1 MFGIGWADSSLSISS
16 TTYKLRVESGAFS
29 SGWGNQS
36 NAAAV
41 HLFGGNLVARPV
53 LRLYPKQCG
62 IDKAGES
69 VSRQTFPKLSHFID
83 IFPRLPHSEGMEMK
97 LKAIPVLMLA
107 MLSSSLVHAVDI
119 TGAGSTFAAPIY
131 AKWADAYHKSGG
143 GKINYQGIGSSG
155 GIKQIQAKTVDFAG
169 SDAPLKDVELTK
181 DGLFQFPTVVGG
193 VVPAINVPG
202 IKAGEITLSG
212 PVLGDIYLGKIKK
225 WNDPAIVA
233 LNPKVKLPDLD
244 IAVVRRA
251 DGSGTSFIWTNY
263 LSKVNPEWKSKVG
276 EGTTVAWPTGSGGKG
291 NDGVAA
297 FVQRL
302 PGTIGYVEWAYAK
315 QNHMIYT
322 AMKNESGAV
331 VEPTTETFKAA
342 AAGADWK
349 KSFYQIL
356 TNEPGKDAWPVV
368 GATFVLLH
376 TVQDKPEQAK
386 ETLKF
391 FEWSFKN
398 GTSAA
403 DSLDYI
409 SLPQSVVSEIE
420 NQWKVRVK
428 DATGK
433 SVAP

>member
-1 MFGIGWADSSLSISS
+1 
-16 TTYKLRVESGAFS
+16 
-29 SGWGNQS
+29 
-36 NAAAV
+36 
-41 HLFGGNLVARPV
+41 
-53 LRLYPKQCG
+53 
-62 IDKAGES
+62 
-69 VSRQTFPKLSHFID
+69 
-83 IFPRLPHSEGMEMK
+83 MK
-97 LKAIPVLMLA
+97 LKAIPLVMLA
-107 MLSSSLVHAVDI
+107 LASATAVQAADI
-119 TGAGSTFAAPIY
+119 TGAGSTFALPIY
-131 AKWADAYHKSGG
+131 AKWADAYEKSGG

-169 SDAPLKDVELTK
+169 SDAPLKDDQLAK

-225 WNDPAIVA
+225 WNDPAIAA

-251 DGSGTSFIWTNY
+251 DGSGTTFIWTDY
-263 LSKVNPEWKSKVG
+263 LSKVNPEWKSKIG
-276 EGTTVAWPTGSGGKG
+276 EGTTVAWPTGTGGKG

-302 PGTIGYVEWAYAK
+302 PGAIGYVEWAYAK
-315 QNHMIYT
+315 QNHMVYT

-331 VEPTTETFKAA
+331 VQPTTETFKAA

-349 KSFYQIL
+349 QSFYQIL
-356 TNEPGKDAWPVV
+356 TNEPGKDSWPVV

-376 TVQDKPEQAK
+376 TAQDKPEQGK

-391 FEWSFKN
+391 FQWAFKN
-398 GTSAA
+398 GTPAA

-409 SLPQSVVSEIE
+409 SLPQSVVGEIE
-420 NQWKVRVK
+420 SQWKAKIK
-428 DATGK
+428 DSSGK
-433 SVAP
+433 EISQ

>member
-1 MFGIGWADSSLSISS
+1 
-16 TTYKLRVESGAFS
+16 
-29 SGWGNQS
+29 
-36 NAAAV
+36 
-41 HLFGGNLVARPV
+41 
-53 LRLYPKQCG
+53 
-62 IDKAGES
+62 
-69 VSRQTFPKLSHFID
+69 
-83 IFPRLPHSEGMEMK
+83 MK

-433 SVAP
+433 SDVSGISCAEVG

>member
-1 MFGIGWADSSLSISS
+1 
-16 TTYKLRVESGAFS
+16 
-29 SGWGNQS
+29 
-36 NAAAV
+36 
-41 HLFGGNLVARPV
+41 
-53 LRLYPKQCG
+53 
-62 IDKAGES
+62 
-69 VSRQTFPKLSHFID
+69 
-83 IFPRLPHSEGMEMK
+83 MK
-97 LKAIPVLMLA
+97 LMQTALAGVAGALFAIA
-107 MLSSSLVHAVDI
+107 AQAADI

-131 AKWADAYHKSGG
+131 TKWADAYQKSGG
-143 GKINYQGIGSSG
+143 GKVNYQGIGSSG

-169 SDAPLKDVELTK
+169 SDAPLKDEDLAK
-181 DGLFQFPTVVGG
+181 EGLFQFPTVVGG

-202 IKAGEITLSG
+202 VKPGEITLSG

-263 LSKVNPEWKSKVG
+263 LSKVSPEWKSKVG
-276 EGTTVAWPTGSGGKG
+276 EGTTVSWPTGTGGKG

-302 PGTIGYVEWAYAK
+302 PGAIGYVEWAYAK
-315 QNHMIYT
+315 QNHMVYT

-331 VEPTTETFKAA
+331 VQPDTETFKAA

-376 TVQDKPEQAK
+376 TAQDKPDQGK

-391 FEWSFKN
+391 FDWAFKN
-398 GTSAA
+398 GTPAA

-409 SLPQSVVSEIE
+409 SLPQSVVSEIKS
-420 NQWKVRVK
+420 QWKEKVK
-428 DATGK
+428 DASGK
-433 SVAP
+433 PIAE